1 MYIGEVAGRVV
12 STVKTEGLKNIPL
25 LVVQLIE
32 KGRRTRMI
40 VAADS
45 TGQAGQGD
53 LVYLIGSEH
62 AAQVFR
68 RELVPSDASI
78 AGIDVYKRQKHGRFN
93 QNEKYGRISGR
104 L

>member
-12 STVKTEGLKNIPL
+12 STAKTEGLKNIPL

-78 AGIDVYKRQKHGRFN
+78 AGIIDTCHIAIPN
-93 QNEKYGRISGR
+93 DIN
-104 L
+104 

>member
-1 MYIGEVAGRVV
+1 MYIGEVTGRVV

-78 AGIDVYKRQKHGRFN
+78 AAIIDTCHIAIPN
-93 QNEKYGRISGR
+93 DIN
-104 L
+104 

>member
-25 LVVQLIE
+25 MVVQLIE
-32 KGRRTRMI
+32 KVRRTKMI

-53 LVYLIGSEH
+53 LV
-62 AAQVFR
+62 
-68 RELVPSDASI
+68 
-78 AGIDVYKRQKHGRFN
+78 
-93 QNEKYGRISGR
+93 
-104 L
+104 

>member
-32 KGRRTRMI
+32 KGRRTKMI

-45 TGQAGQGD
+45 TGQAGRGD
-53 LVYLIGSEH
+53 LVYLIRSEDTRLNSSH
-62 AAQVFR
+62 IATSR
-68 RELVPSDASI
+68 MPSSA
-78 AGIDVYKRQKHGRFN
+78 
-93 QNEKYGRISGR
+93 
-104 L
+104 

>member
-1 MYIGEVAGRVV
+1 MYIGEVTGRVV

-53 LVYLIGSEH
+53 LVYLIGSE
-62 AAQVFR
+62 QVFR

-78 AGIDVYKRQKHGRFN
+78 AGIIDTCHIAIPN
-93 QNEKYGRISGR
+93 DIN
-104 L
+104 

>member
-1 MYIGEVAGRVV
+1 MYIGEVTGRVV

-45 TGQAGQGD
+45 GIPARAGAVRRVD
-53 LVYLIGSEH
+53 CRDHRYLSY
-62 AAQVFR
+62 R
-68 RELVPSDASI
+68 DS
-78 AGIDVYKRQKHGRFN
+78 K
-93 QNEKYGRISGR
+93 
-104 L
+104 